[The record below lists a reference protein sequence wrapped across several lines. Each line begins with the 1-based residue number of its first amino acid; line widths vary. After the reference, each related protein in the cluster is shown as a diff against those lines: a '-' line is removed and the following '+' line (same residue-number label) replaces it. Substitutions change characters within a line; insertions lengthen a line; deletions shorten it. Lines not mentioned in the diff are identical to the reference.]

1 MEVIVRMTKVNP
13 WTGLIKWSNCFDF
26 ISSYWT
32 RSGSRYTGLK
42 ADKARELE
50 QKMGKAEG
58 ELDPDSTFWD
68 TFAIKIGKKELVINT
83 DRPEGELQYLF
94 LLGHKRVANGID
106 KVTPSTES

>member
-42 ADKARELE
+42 ADKAREL
-50 QKMGKAEG
+50 
-58 ELDPDSTFWD
+58 L
-68 TFAIKIGKKELVINT
+68 
-83 DRPEGELQYLF
+83 
-94 LLGHKRVANGID
+94 
-106 KVTPSTES
+106 